1 MEIFGQILFAMLLL
15 ELFEIYI
22 QSANTLEEMI
32 EKLYGYYR
40 QSIFLFFIIHPT
52 LYFVIGVLLYFN
64 AFNFFGITILVLKT
78 FDLFFKI
85 EIIQQRYIRGEMDAE
100 LQQMMGLKMT
110 SSLKFFSL
118 LLYLPLLYMAIF
130 T

>member
-1 MEIFGQILFAMLLL
+1 MELFGQILFAMLLL

-52 LYFVIGVLLYFN
+52 LYFVVGVLLYFN

-85 EIIQQRYIRGEMDAE
+85 EIIRQRYIREEMDAE

-110 SSLKFFSL
+110 SSLKFSSL
-118 LLYLPLLYMAIF
+118 LLYIPLLYMAIF